1 MSIEITVV
9 IAILVL
15 IILILLAAM
24 LFSGNGAFKMRQ
36 LSAQVSRMSEEIE
49 RLNSLNASLR
59 SNIEGAGEKQA
70 KDFSEICSLVQEF
83 ENVEMALAGSS
94 SLRRRL
100 AEKYGAEVGPELVD
114 RIFERSTRIDPTT
127 KERLANEI
135 FVGETGKAILKSL
148 DVGAAMDR
156 VAMDAGLPPTV
167 ARSQIVAMQIL
178 GYIDERLK
186 PTEKG
191 RRALA

>member
-15 IILILLAAM
+15 VILVLLAVM
-24 LFSGNGAFKMRQ
+24 LFSGGGAFKTRQ
-36 LSAQVSRMSEEIE
+36 LSAQVSRMSDEIA
-49 RLNSLNASLR
+49 RLNSLSESLR

-70 KDFSEICSLVQEF
+70 KDFAEICSLVHEL
-83 ENVEMALAGSS
+83 ENVEVALAGSS

-100 AEKYGAEVGPELVD
+100 AEKYGVEISPELVD
-114 RIFERSTRIDPTT
+114 RIFERSTRIDPAT
-127 KERLANEI
+127 KERIANEI

-148 DVGAAMDR
+148 NGGAAMDR
-156 VAMDAGLPPTV
+156 VALDAGLPPTV

-178 GYIDERLK
+178 GYLDTRLK

>member
-1 MSIEITVV
+1 VSIEITVV

-15 IILILLAAM
+15 IIFILLAAM
-24 LFSGNGAFKMRQ
+24 MFSGGGVFKMRQ
-36 LSAQVSRMSEEIE
+36 LSAQVARMSDELE

-70 KDFSEICSLVQEF
+70 KDFSEICSLVHEL

-100 AEKYGAEVGPELVD
+100 AEEYGVEISPELVD
-114 RIFERSTRIDPTT
+114 RIFERSTRIDPAT

-148 DVGAAMDR
+148 DTGAAMDR
-156 VAMDAGLPPTV
+156 VAIDAGLPPTV

-178 GYIDERLK
+178 GYLDTRLK

-191 RRALA
+191 RRALL